1 MFAAPVDFRRHFGSQ
16 VPSASRPAVRCL
28 VNPLLTPR
36 SIEDAWQLL
45 ITDHPVMLPTTV
57 HNAAVALA
65 RRDGRMVVEMYPR
78 IHVADGRSVIG
89 YASSAGGV
97 KGWNIHVGAVLKP
110 ATKHDAFAPGVDVT
124 AQIVREAGGVE
135 DMRITDVLRADG
147 RVSRIAT
154 YSAYSAVRRDE
165 VYVCLAEVGEDGKT
179 FTRLGPIS
187 DSVVMRNVVLVPRTI
202 NGQYVA
208 LVRANGTNPEALGDE
223 FAEIRIA
230 RSNSLCGGWAIDD
243 NPIMRTGFGPSPFQH
258 KIGPGAQLHTL
269 KDGRLLSIFHGVRT
283 TMADNPYCL
292 GVAVHSADMT
302 SVRMCS
308 LPLLMP
314 TQMDCLLGA
323 SAYEHV
329 RHVVFTCGLV
339 CVPPEWGGDG
349 NDLLVYYGGNDTV
362 VNVFWTRTDV
372 LLDRLDRYEIDPLT
386 GEYLYTLP

>member
-1 MFAAPVDFRRHFGSQ
+1 MFAVPVDFRRHFGLQ
-16 VPSASRPAVRCL
+16 VPSVARPAVRCL

-36 SIEDAWQLL
+36 RIEDAWRRL
-45 ITDHPVMLPTTV
+45 ILKHPVMLPTTV
-57 HNAAVALA
+57 HNAGVALT
-65 RRDGRMVVEMYPR
+65 RRDGKTVVDMYPR
-78 IHVADGRSVIG
+78 IHVADGRSVVG
-89 YASSAGGV
+89 YASSADGI

-110 ATKHDAFAPGVDVT
+110 ATKHDVFAPGVDVA

-135 DMRITDVLRADG
+135 DMRITDVQHADG
-147 RVSRIAT
+147 SVSRIAV
-154 YSAYSAVRRDE
+154 YSAYSAVTSDE
-165 VYVCLAEVGEDGKT
+165 VYVCLAEVGQDGKT
-179 FTRLGPIS
+179 FIRLGPIS

-208 LVRANGTNPEALGDE
+208 LVRVNGTNPKALGDE

-230 RSNSLCGGWAIDD
+230 RSSSLCGGWVIDD

-258 KIGPGAQLHTL
+258 KIGPGAQLHAL
-269 KDGRLLSIFHGVRT
+269 KDGRLLDVFHGVRT

-314 TQMDCLLGA
+314 TQMDCMIGA

-362 VNVFWTRTDV
+362 MNVFWTRTDV
-372 LLDRLDRYEIDPLT
+372 LLKRVARYAIDPLT
-386 GEYLYTLP
+386 GEYLYALP